1 MRKLWAAVVA
11 GVVVS
16 TLAAPQASA
25 TGNVMNVVALGDSSA
40 SGAGAGDYLDGT
52 GTPGGCWRSA
62 NSYSANL
69 VPHLRANG
77 RTVNF
82 TNVTCSGAEIP
93 DLRQQFK
100 GQPPQLDSLK
110 KDTNVVFLTVGANDI
125 ALADYGG
132 LCIQAACEGAPTDAV
147 LQRMDALGKSMIG
160 LLSEIGK
167 RSPYAK
173 VVVTGYGRQMIPGEN
188 APNVPLDPICGP
200 GIITTPEREGGST
213 IATKLDAT
221 LRLATVVSR
230 WNRVN
235 SVYVSQ
241 FAKPGELTPEFSG
254 HSLCEANVPYYRG
267 FDALAPGQEG
277 PEAVLHLNKPG
288 HATLAALIKRK
299 LHS

>member
-11 GVVVS
+11 GVAVS
-16 TLAAPQASA
+16 TLVAPQASA
-25 TGNVMNVVALGDSSA
+25 TSGSVNVVALGDSSA
-40 SGAGAGDYLDGT
+40 SGTGAGDYLDGT

-62 NSYSANL
+62 NSYSADL
-69 VPHLRANG
+69 VAQLRATG

-82 TNVTCSGAEIP
+82 TNVTCSGAAIP
-93 DLRQQFK
+93 DLGQQFK

-110 KDTNVVFLTVGANDI
+110 KDTNVVFLTVGGNDI
-125 ALADYGG
+125 GLAEYAG
-132 LCIQAACEGAPTDAV
+132 LCIQADCAGAPTDAV
-147 LQRMDALGKSMIG
+147 LQRTEALGKSMAG
-160 LLSEIGK
+160 LMFEIGK
-167 RSPYAK
+167 RSPQAK
-173 VVVTGYGRQMIPGEN
+173 VVVTGYGRQMTPGEN

-200 GIITTPEREGGST
+200 GVITTPERQDGAK

-221 LRLATVVSR
+221 LRLATHASR
-230 WNRVN
+230 WGGVN

-241 FAKPGELTPEFSG
+241 FAKPGELTPEFTG

-299 LHS
+299 LIA